1 MGALQHIADIGVEPQ
16 LAALPVVPAVD
27 QNLSL
32 GWFKEP
38 AGQVDQGGFA
48 RPGLPHNGHG
58 GARGYMEAEV
68 LQHIVP
74 AVGIAEGHV
83 LELNLSLEGLP
94 VLPLGVEGVSVFFYD
109 LGGIG
114 DLGLLIEQVGDPL
127 DGRLEGNEL
136 RQVGRGDLNGFK
148 DAHGI
153 GDKDRQGGDIQ
164 RLLRRQVAPPQQHDG
179 HRQGG
184 EEQRQRN
191 IHRVEPGGPHTGT
204 PHGVGELPE
213 ALDALIL
220 NHQGFGR
227 LGPGDTLV
235 EGPGDLGV
243 ELAHLAVP
251 VEDAGLEPARQRRH
265 HRHDED
271 DHQRQPPVQGQHGC
285 KTAQHIQHP
294 PRHVRQVPCDVAG
307 DAVGVVHHPGD
318 EVAHWGDVVKGQGQ
332 GLQMAEEIPSHVP
345 AQVHLHVHGPACK
358 AHHHQRLQ
366 CNSPQIGR
374 CVGRQAV
381 QRPPLDKVADGVL
394 LEQGKDHVHQ
404 GG

>member
-1 MGALQHIADIGVEPQ
+1 M
-16 LAALPVVPAVD
+16 
-27 QNLSL
+27 
-32 GWFKEP
+32 
-38 AGQVDQGGFA
+38 
-48 RPGLPHNGHG
+48 
-58 GARGYMEAEV
+58 

-83 LELNLSLEGLP
+83 PELDLPSQRLP
-94 VLPLGVEGVSVFFYD
+94 VLPLGVEGVAVFFHD

-114 DLGLLIEQVGDPL
+114 DLGLLIEQVRDPL
-127 DGRLEGNEL
+127 DGRLEGDEL
-136 RQVGRGDLNGFK
+136 RQVGGGDLDGLKNT
-148 DAHGI
+148 HGV
-153 GDKDRQGGDIQ
+153 GDEYRQGGDIQ
-164 RLLRRQVAPPQQHDG
+164 RLLRRQVAAPQQHNG

-184 EEQRQRN
+184 EKQRQRD
-191 IHRVEPGGPHTGT
+191 IYRVEPGGPHAGA
-204 PHGVGELPE
+204 PHGVGELLE
-213 ALDALIL
+213 ALDALVL
-220 NHQGFGR
+220 NDQGFGG
-227 LGPGDTLV
+227 LGPRDALV
-235 EGPGDLGV
+235 EGAGDFRV
-243 ELAHLAVP
+243 ELAHLPVP
-251 VEDAGLEPARQRRH
+251 VEDAGLETARQRRH
-265 HRHDED
+265 RRHNED
-271 DHQRQPPVQGQHGC
+271 HHQRQPPVKGQHGR
-285 KTAQHIQHP
+285 KGAQHVQHR
-294 PRHVRQVPCDVAG
+294 PRHVRQVPGDVAG